1 MVFRLSRALGDRPM
15 IELTD
20 PEIRALTE
28 ALDDE
33 YKAWATYDQVIA
45 DFGEIAPFT
54 HIREAEGRHIAAL
67 RELFLR
73 YGLAVPENPWP
84 GRVPRFTSLTD
95 ACAAAVAGEVAN
107 AALYDRL
114 LSATQRPDILAV
126 FRRLQAASQGHH
138 LPAFERCAQGLG
150 GGAGHRW
157 GRGGGHWGGHGR
169 RAGGRGPGS

>member
-1 MVFRLSRALGDRPM
+1 M
-15 IELTD
+15 IDLTD
-20 PEIRALTE
+20 PEIRALNE
-28 ALDDE
+28 ALEDE

-45 DFGEIAPFT
+45 DFGEIAPFS

-67 RELFLR
+67 SELFVR
-73 YGLAVPENPWP
+73 YGLPVPENPWP
-84 GRVPRFTSLTD
+84 GRVPRFGSLTE
-95 ACAAAVAGEVAN
+95 ACAAAVAGEVAD

-114 LSATQRPDILAV
+114 LSATQRPDILGV

-157 GRGGGHWGGHGR
+157 GRGGGRSGGHGR
-169 RAGGRGPGS
+169 PGRQA